1 MKAKKILKTSASI
14 GLVVPQ
20 VACAGAGMTLGGLQM
35 GFQALADGTGYLKG
49 KCYRGEN
56 RIADYRKAL
65 TAADAAV
72 KAAREE
78 LKKSQEDLRHAEATQ
93 PQEAQAQAMA

>member
-35 GFQALADGTGYLKG
+35 GFQALADGTGYLKT
-49 KCYRGEN
+49 KCYNAEN
-56 RIADYRKAL
+56 RIADYRAVL
-65 TAADAAV
+65 TAKDEAV
-72 KAAREE
+72 KTAKEELRQAREAV
-78 LKKSQEDLRHAEATQ
+78 RHAEATQ
-93 PQEAQAQAMA
+93 SQEAQAMA